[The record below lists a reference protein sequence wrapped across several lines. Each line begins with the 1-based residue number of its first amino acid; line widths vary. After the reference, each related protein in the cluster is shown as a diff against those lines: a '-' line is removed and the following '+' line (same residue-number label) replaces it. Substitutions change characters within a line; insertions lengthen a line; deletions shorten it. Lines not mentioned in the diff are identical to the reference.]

1 MRHKISLR
9 SAIRNKMMHS
19 HRVIDRSKVNH
30 QAIRSRIIVGCL
42 VTGFIALILFQSLK
56 TNELF
61 SLLRTSISNTH
72 HSSSSDPIAVV
83 STARSTANTIGY
95 NRSSNISVSSRS
107 IGCMQSQRQSTQ
119 PRLFSSIPSSISKYF
134 SKPQEAQPRPSSY
147 FPPNPILRSPATAM
161 NKKIQGPDHSLRIA
175 FVVPTF
181 TAAAYNHKGF
191 YDFYR
196 NHINDPSNVNVTRD
210 DNLLKV
216 KVCTPLETYTSNSA
230 YAMLY
235 LVNELKRTAPQ
246 LMISVLADQDVDQ
259 GGLVGSGN
267 VGNAYDFVILGH
279 QEYVTQ
285 REYENFRQFV
295 ARGGTLIIL
304 DGNIFYA
311 EVSYDPVG
319 GTIQLV
325 KGHGWAFNGKS
336 AWRSIGER
344 WADETRQWVGSNYLC
359 SSCTVKFGYNPFD
372 YFHHEENYV
381 SNSKDSIILNYDAT
395 ITDWKSTLRKVII
408 ATYELNYKKG
418 KVIVLG
424 LYCDDIIAN
433 KRLDNFFYNVLEEY
447 GFRQNIKF

>member
-1 MRHKISLR
+1 M
-9 SAIRNKMMHS
+9 N
-19 HRVIDRSKVNH
+19 
-30 QAIRSRIIVGCL
+30 
-42 VTGFIALILFQSLK
+42 
-56 TNELF
+56 
-61 SLLRTSISNTH
+61 RT
-72 HSSSSDPIAVV
+72 
-83 STARSTANTIGY
+83 
-95 NRSSNISVSSRS
+95 
-107 IGCMQSQRQSTQ
+107 
-119 PRLFSSIPSSISKYF
+119 
-134 SKPQEAQPRPSSY
+134 
-147 FPPNPILRSPATAM
+147 
-161 NKKIQGPDHSLRIA
+161 IQGPDHGIRIA

-196 NHINDPSNVNVTRD
+196 NHIKDPSNVNVTKD

-216 KVCTPLETYTSNSA
+216 KVCTPLKTYTSNSA

-235 LVNELKRTAPQ
+235 LVNELKQTAPK

-259 GGLVGSGN
+259 EQLLGAGN
-267 VGNAYDFVILGH
+267 AENAYDFIILGH

-285 REYENFRQFV
+285 REYENLRQFV

-311 EVSYDPVG
+311 EVSYDPAG

-359 SSCTVKFGYNPFD
+359 YSCNVKLGYNPFN

-381 SNSKDSIILNYDAT
+381 SNSKDSIIINYNAT
-395 ITDWKSTLRKVII
+395 VTDWKSALRKVIV

-433 KRLDNFFYNVLEEY
+433 KRLDNFFYSLLEGQES
-447 GFRQNIKF
+447 RQNIKV